1 VVLVGEEGRLV
12 EGGGGKSLLVG
23 VGARAIRVPFLAD
36 VCFTLLLLLLVK
48 LILFFPPL
56 IVLILSFSL
65 SRHCAIK

>member
-36 VCFTLLLLLLVK
+36 VRFTLLLLVK
-48 LILFFPPL
+48 LILFFLPL
-56 IVLILSFSL
+56 IVLVMSFSL